1 MYSVR
6 LLRAALL
13 VTLPFILLSKST
25 LLLAQDDDLLTAA
38 ADGAFVSKYIW
49 RGQRLTDDLSFQTS
63 GTIGFGAFSVNV
75 WGNMDLAAVNAGDA
89 LFIKEDPKAPVG
101 VHNGLQGKF
110 SEVDYTFAFSKSLAA
125 VTVDVGTI
133 FYTFPERSAS
143 LASTAEIYAGV
154 TLDAVPF
161 TPSITAYFDVDETQ
175 GNSSSA
181 TGVYIQVAGGHSLPL
196 PPNTVFEAL
205 EVSGS
210 FSIVNGGFSEFYYS
224 TSGAGLHDIN
234 IGVALPVAI
243 SRVLSGSI
251 FVNCSALAGDF
262 RDQQFVDPRQTALGI
277 AGPPSDSATTIWG
290 GFGLSL
296 AF

>member
-13 VTLPFILLSKST
+13 VALPFILLNKST

-63 GTIGFGAFSVNV
+63 GTIGFGGFSVNV
-75 WGNMDLAAVNAGDA
+75 WGNMDLASVNAGDA
-89 LFIKEDPKAPVG
+89 LFIKEDPKAPAG

-110 SEVDYTFAFSKSLAA
+110 SEVDYTFAFSQSLAA
-125 VTVDVGTI
+125 VTLDVGTI

-143 LASTAEIYAGV
+143 LASTAEVYAGV
-154 TLDAVPF
+154 TLDALPF
-161 TPSITAYFDVDETQ
+161 TPSITAYFDVDETT

-181 TGVYIQVAGGHSLPL
+181 TGVYVLVAGGHSLPL
-196 PPNTVFEAL
+196 PSQIFEAL

-210 FSIVNGGFSEFYYS
+210 LSIVNGGFSEFYYG
-224 TSGAGLHDIN
+224 TSGSGVHDIN
-234 IGVALPVAI
+234 VGIALPVAI

-251 FVNCSALAGDF
+251 FVNCSSLTGDF
-262 RDQQFVDPRQTALGI
+262 RDHQFVDPRQTALGI

>member
-13 VTLPFILLSKST
+13 VMLPFILLNKST

-63 GTIGFGAFSVNV
+63 GTIGFGGFSVNV
-75 WGNMDLAAVNAGDA
+75 WGNMDLASVNAGDA
-89 LFIKEDPKAPVG
+89 LFIKEDPKAPAG

-110 SEVDYTFAFSKSLAA
+110 SEVDYTFAFSQSLAA
-125 VTVDVGTI
+125 VTLDVGTI

-143 LASTAEIYAGV
+143 LASTAEVYAGV
-154 TLDAVPF
+154 TLDALPF
-161 TPSITAYFDVDETQ
+161 TPSITAYFDVDETT

-181 TGVYIQVAGGHSLPL
+181 TGVYVLVAGGHSLPL
-196 PPNTVFEAL
+196 PSQIFEAL

-210 FSIVNGGFSEFYYS
+210 FSIVNGGFSEFYYG
-224 TSGAGLHDIN
+224 TSGSGVHDIN
-234 IGVALPVAI
+234 VGIALPVEI

-251 FVNCSALAGDF
+251 FVNCSSLTGNF
-262 RDQQFVDPRQTALGI
+262 RDHQFVDPRQTALGI